1 MRKLAHLDESRFSPF
16 FIISI
21 SSIIQVFKYFGVY
34 KKDLDPFN
42 IILLYLYLQNH
53 IIIEEIERIENE
65 EDTNSI

>member
-1 MRKLAHLDESRFSPF
+1 MRKLAHFDESRFAPF